1 MKEKLMRKIKLIILF
16 SIFTLSNLMAEEGGT
31 SFASNLLGYGGV
43 LVTPTAYMPG
53 DGTITATFSRIPK
66 LYAAKLQPYQTSSVY
81 TIDAGVFSF
90 LEGFVSLVRPDHFK
104 GGTGDRTAG
113 LRLNFLQETAK
124 RPALTV
130 GMQDFFAIEQL
141 DLEPSSAQVFA
152 SLYMVG
158 SKSFTLHNRRIFTHL
173 GYGTDWLPANTS
185 QLVGL
190 FGAMEIETLPKVFLM
205 LENDAKKWNLGLR
218 TRLFSHLQ
226 LVAGWWGL
234 EEFSWS
240 VSGSFNL
247 QGL

>member
-1 MKEKLMRKIKLIILF
+1 MKKDLLVPLILLSLFLHEPMLAAGEGRKP
-16 SIFTLSNLMAEEGGT
+16 
-31 SFASNLLGYGGV
+31 FATNLLGYGGV
-43 LVTPTAYMPG
+43 LVVPTAYMPG
-53 DGTITATFSRIPK
+53 DGTITATFGRIPK
-66 LYAAKLQPYQTSSVY
+66 LYAAKLQRYQTSSAY
-81 TIDAGVFSF
+81 TIDAGMFSF

-113 LRLNFLQETAK
+113 ARLNFFRETTN
-124 RPALTV
+124 RPALTL

-152 SLYMVG
+152 SLYLVS
-158 SKSFTLHNRRIFTHL
+158 SKTFTVRDRLLLLHL

-190 FGAMEIETLPKVFLM
+190 FGAMEIETLPRVFLL

-218 TRLFSHLQ
+218 TQFFSHFQ
-226 LVAGWWGL
+226 LMAGWWGL
-234 EEFSWS
+234 DEFSWS

-247 QGL
+247 SGL